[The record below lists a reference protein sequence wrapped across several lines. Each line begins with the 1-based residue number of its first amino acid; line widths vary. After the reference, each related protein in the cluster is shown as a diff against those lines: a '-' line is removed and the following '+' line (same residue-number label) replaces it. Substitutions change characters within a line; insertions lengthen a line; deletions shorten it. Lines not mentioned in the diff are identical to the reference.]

1 MKYRLSPLNPEHP
14 TDQEFIKIGLHY
26 RVVQCTE
33 AEEKALAEINALVMI
48 SRAALKRVY
57 SGTLNDEQFDQDIS
71 LLKSNDAR
79 IQELS
84 AIAHVPFDKLDP
96 FASGRG
102 FIED

>member
-1 MKYRLSPLNPEHP
+1 MKYRLSPLNPEYP
-14 TDQEFIKIGLHY
+14 ADQEFINLGLHY
-26 RVVQCTE
+26 RIVQCTE
-33 AEEKALAEINALVMI
+33 AEEKALTEIHALVVI

-57 SGTLNDEQFDQDIS
+57 SGTLNDEQFAQDIAI
-71 LLKSNDAR
+71 LKNNDTR

-84 AIAHVPFDKLDP
+84 AIAHVPFNRLDP

>member
-14 TDQEFIKIGLHY
+14 VDQEFINIGLRY

-33 AEEKALAEINALVMI
+33 SEEKALNEINALVTI

-57 SGTLNDEQFDQDIS
+57 SGTLTDEQFAEDIA

-84 AIAHVPFDKLDP
+84 AIAHVPFNTLDP
-96 FASGRG
+96 FASGRD